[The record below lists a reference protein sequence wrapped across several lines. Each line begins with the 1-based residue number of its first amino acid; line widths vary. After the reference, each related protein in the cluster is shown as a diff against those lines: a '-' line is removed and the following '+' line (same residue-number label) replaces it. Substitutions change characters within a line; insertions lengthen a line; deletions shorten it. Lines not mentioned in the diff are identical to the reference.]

1 MRTSLVLLLA
11 VAMLAACTTVT
22 PRPGQQPSEMLA
34 GWQETRAR
42 LAKIERWDLR
52 GRMAVRTADDG
63 GSATFAWDR
72 AGDNH
77 RIEMFGPFGS
87 GRVSINQGPE
97 GAELRD
103 GDNPPRTAPTAEELL
118 YYQVGWH
125 VPFESLKFWL
135 KGMPS
140 PGPHDGLILDSE
152 GRALAFRQDGWDVS
166 IVDYELVDSL
176 SLPRKVFIKALPGTV
191 HLVGDG
197 GEDLG
202 DRLDV
207 KVVIRSWLLPS
218 G

>member
-1 MRTSLVLLLA
+1 MRTALLLLVMA
-11 VAMLAACTTVT
+11 LLAACATVA
-22 PRPGQQPSEMLA
+22 PKPGQLPSELLA
-34 GWQETRAR
+34 DWQQTRAR
-42 LAKIERWDLR
+42 LARIDRWDIR
-52 GRMAVRTADDG
+52 GRMAVRTAGDG
-63 GSATFAWDR
+63 GSATFLWDR
-72 AGDNH
+72 TQDVH

-87 GRVSINQGPE
+87 GRVSISQGPD

-125 VPFESLKFWL
+125 VPFESLKYWL

-140 PGPHDGLILDSE
+140 PGDHDGLILDPE
-152 GRALAFRQDGWDVS
+152 GRALAFRQGGWDVS
-166 IVDYELVDSL
+166 IVDYEAIDSL
-176 SLPRKVFIKALPGTV
+176 SLPRKVFIKALPGTI
-191 HLVGDG
+191 HLVGER

-207 KVVIRSWLLPS
+207 KVVIKSWLLPS